1 MAIDTTVKGKDFIRQ
16 SILSDLSEGKNE
28 SRVFT
33 RFPPEPNGYLH
44 IGHAQSICLNYGI
57 ASEFQGRCYLRF
69 DDTNPTKESE
79 NYVDAIKQDV
89 LWLGFNWEKYLTHA
103 SDYFEDFYN
112 CAMQLIED
120 GNAYIDSQTADE
132 IKSSRGTLNAPGAE
146 SPYRNRSVA
155 ENQGLFERM
164 RSGEFEEGEHV
175 LRAKIDMS
183 AANINLRD
191 PVLYRIL
198 HAEHQRTAGQW
209 CIYPLY
215 DFAHTIS
222 DAIEGITHSLCT
234 LEFEDH
240 RPLYEWI
247 LDHLDLPHRPRQIE
261 FSRLNLEHTI
271 TSKRKLSELVEKGLV
286 KGWNDPRMPTISGMR
301 RRGYPAS
308 AIRDF
313 CKRVGVTKKEKSIQ
327 IAQLE
332 NSVRQEL
339 DNNSPR
345 AMAVIKPLK
354 VVIDNYPEDR
364 IESLEANNHP
374 KNKDMGTRTL
384 PFSKEIYIEEN
395 DFMEDPPAKFFRLKP
410 GGEVRLRFGYII
422 KCEEVI
428 KDSNG
433 DILEIHCSYDPDTK
447 SGSGTAKRKV
457 KGTIHWVSAKQCV
470 FATLHLYAT
479 LLSEANPQSIS
490 DISEESLTVVENAA
504 LEESLVHALPGDRF
518 QFERTGY
525 FVVDEN
531 SVQDGQL
538 IFNRT
543 VTLRDT
549 WAKMKNTLVDKKLN

>member
-1 MAIDTTVKGKDFIRQ
+1 MTIDATAKGKDFIRQ
-16 SILSDLSEGKNE
+16 SILSDLSEGRNE

-112 CAMQLIED
+112 CAVQLIED
-120 GNAYIDSQTADE
+120 ENAYIDSQTADE
-132 IKSSRGTLNAPGAE
+132 IKSNRGTLNAPGIE
-146 SPYRNRSVA
+146 SPYRTRSVA
-155 ENQGLFERM
+155 ENLGLFERM
-164 RSGEFEEGEHV
+164 RSGEFENGEHV
-175 LRAKIDMS
+175 LRAKIDMN

-198 HAEHQRTAGQW
+198 HAEHQRTADHW

-247 LDHLDLPHRPRQIE
+247 LDHLNLQYRPRQIE

-271 TSKRKLSELVEKGLV
+271 TSKRKLSEFVEKGLV
-286 KGWNDPRMPTISGMR
+286 EGWNDPRMPTISGMR

-308 AIRDF
+308 AIRVF
-313 CKRVGVTKKEKSIQ
+313 CSRVGVTKKEKSIQ

-332 NSVRQEL
+332 NCVRQEL

-354 VVIDNYPEDR
+354 VVIDNYPEDQ
-364 IESLEANNHP
+364 IESLTASNHP
-374 KNKDMGTRTL
+374 KDQDMGTRTL

-395 DFMEDPPAKFFRLKP
+395 DFMEDPPEKFFRLKP

-428 KDSNG
+428 KDTDGN
-433 DILEIHCSYDPDTK
+433 ILEIHCSYDPDTK
-447 SGSGTAKRKV
+447 SGSGTSTRKV
-457 KGTIHWVSAKQCV
+457 KGTIHWVSAKQCIS
-470 FATLHLYAT
+470 ATLNLYET
-479 LLSEANPQSIS
+479 LSSAAEPKSIA
-490 DISEESLTVVENAA
+490 DINEESLSVVENAA
-504 LEESLVHALPGDRF
+504 LEANLEHASPGDQF

-531 SVQDGQL
+531 SVQDKKL
-538 IFNRT
+538 VFNRI
-543 VTLRDT
+543 VTLRDS
-549 WAKMKNTLVDKKLN
+549 WAKMKQK

>member
-1 MAIDTTVKGKDFIRQ
+1 MTIDSKARGKDFIRQ
-16 SILSDLSEGKNE
+16 NILSDLAESKNE

-57 ASEFQGRCYLRF
+57 ANEFEGRCYLRF

-79 NYVDAIKQDV
+79 DYVDAIKQDV
-89 LWLGFNWEKYLTHA
+89 LWLGFNWEKKLTHA
-103 SDYFEDFYN
+103 SDYFEEFYN
-112 CAMQLIED
+112 CALQLIED
-120 GNAYIDSQTADE
+120 ENAYVDSQTAEE
-132 IKSSRGTLNAPGAE
+132 IKNSRGTLNTSGTE

-155 ENQGLFERM
+155 ENMGLFERM
-164 RSGEFEEGEHV
+164 RNGEFENGEHV
-175 LRAKIDMS
+175 LRAKIDMT

-198 HAEHQRTAGQW
+198 NTKHQKTGSHW

-247 LDHLDLPHRPRQIE
+247 LDHLTLPYRPRQIE

-271 TSKRKLSELVEKGLV
+271 TSKRKLSELVDKGLV
-286 KGWNDPRMPTISGMR
+286 DGWNDPRMPTISGMR

-313 CKRVGVTKKEKSIQ
+313 CSRVGVTKKEKSIQ
-327 IAQLE
+327 IALLE

-339 DNNSPR
+339 DTSSPR

-354 VVIDNYPEDR
+354 VIIDNYPENQ
-364 IESLEANNHP
+364 IESLIAANHP
-374 KNKDMGTRTL
+374 KNQGMGTRTI
-384 PFSKEIYIEEN
+384 PFSKEIYIEES
-395 DFMEDPPAKFFRLKP
+395 DFMENPSAKFFRLKP

-422 KCEEVI
+422 KCEELV

-447 SGSGTAKRKV
+447 SGSGISTRKV
-457 KGTIHWVSAKQCV
+457 KGTIHWVSAQQCIY
-470 FATLHLYAT
+470 ATLHLYET
-479 LLSEANPQSIS
+479 LMSEANPNSIA
-490 DISEESLTVVENAA
+490 DINPESLRVIENAA
-504 LEESLVHALPGDRF
+504 LEESLMHVSPGDRF
-518 QFERTGY
+518 QFERSGY
-525 FVVDEN
+525 FVVDKN
-531 SVQDGQL
+531 SVQTEKL
-538 IFNRT
+538 IFNRI
-543 VTLRDT
+543 VTLRDS
-549 WAKMKNTLVDKKLN
+549 WAKIKNISVSKK

>member
-1 MAIDTTVKGKDFIRQ
+1 MTIDSTAKGKDFIRQ
-16 SILSDLSEGKNE
+16 SILSDLSEGTNE

-69 DDTNPTKESE
+69 DDTNPTKESK
-79 NYVDAIKQDV
+79 NYVDAIKEDV

-112 CAMQLIED
+112 CAVQLIED
-120 GNAYIDSQTADE
+120 ENAYIDSQTADE
-132 IKSSRGTLNAPGAE
+132 IKSSRGTLNAPGME
-146 SPYRNRSVA
+146 SPYRTRSVA
-155 ENQGLFERM
+155 ENLGLFERM
-164 RSGEFEEGEHV
+164 RSGEFENGEHV
-175 LRAKIDMS
+175 LRAKIDMN
-183 AANINLRD
+183 AANINMRD

-198 HAEHQRTAGQW
+198 HAEHQRTADHW

-247 LDHLDLPHRPRQIE
+247 LDHLNLQYRPRQIE

-271 TSKRKLSELVEKGLV
+271 TSKRKLSEFVEKGLV
-286 KGWNDPRMPTISGMR
+286 EGWNDPRMPTISGMR

-308 AIRDF
+308 AIRVF
-313 CKRVGVTKKEKSIQ
+313 CSRVGVTKKEKSIQ

-332 NSVRQEL
+332 NCVRQEL

-354 VVIDNYPEDR
+354 VVIDNYPEDQ
-364 IESLEANNHP
+364 IESLTASNHP
-374 KNKDMGTRTL
+374 KDQDMGTRTL

-395 DFMEDPPAKFFRLKP
+395 DFMEDPPEKFFRLKP

-428 KDSNG
+428 KDTDGN
-433 DILEIHCSYDPDTK
+433 ILEIHCSYDPDTK
-447 SGSGTAKRKV
+447 SGSGTSTRKV
-457 KGTIHWVSAKQCV
+457 KGTIHWVSAKQCIS
-470 FATLHLYAT
+470 ATLNLYEA
-479 LLSEANPQSIS
+479 LSSAAEPKSIA
-490 DISEESLTVVENAA
+490 DINEGSLSVVENAV
-504 LEESLVHALPGDRF
+504 LEINLEHASPGDQF

-531 SVQDGQL
+531 SVQDEKL
-538 IFNRT
+538 VFNRV
-543 VTLRDT
+543 VTLRDS
-549 WAKMKNTLVDKKLN
+549 WAKMKQT

>member
-1 MAIDTTVKGKDFIRQ
+1 MAIDETAKGKDFIRQ

-79 NYVDAIKQDV
+79 NYVDAIKEDV

-112 CAMQLIED
+112 CAVQLIED
-120 GNAYIDSQTADE
+120 ENAFIDSQTADE
-132 IKSSRGTLNAPGAE
+132 IKSNRGTLNAPGKE
-146 SPYRNRSVA
+146 SPYRTRSVA
-155 ENQGLFERM
+155 ENLGLFERM
-164 RSGEFEEGEHV
+164 RSGEFENGEHV

-183 AANINLRD
+183 SANINMRD

-198 HAEHQRTAGQW
+198 HAEHQRTADHW

-247 LDHLDLPHRPRQIE
+247 LDHLNLQCRPRQIE

-271 TSKRKLSELVEKGLV
+271 TSKRKLSEFVEKGLV
-286 KGWNDPRMPTISGMR
+286 EEWNDPRMPTISGMR

-308 AIRDF
+308 AIRVF
-313 CKRVGVTKKEKSIQ
+313 CSRVGVTKKEKSIQ

-332 NSVRQEL
+332 NCVRQEL
-339 DNNSPR
+339 NNNSPR

-354 VVIDNYPEDR
+354 VVIDNYPEDQ
-364 IESLEANNHP
+364 IESLTASNHP
-374 KNKDMGTRTL
+374 KDQDMGTRTL
-384 PFSKEIYIEEN
+384 PFSKEIFIEEN
-395 DFMEDPPAKFFRLKP
+395 DFMEDPPEKFFRLKP

-428 KDSNG
+428 KDTDGN
-433 DILEIHCSYDPDTK
+433 ILEIHCSYDPDTK
-447 SGSGTAKRKV
+447 SGSGTSTRKV
-457 KGTIHWVSAKQCV
+457 KGTIHWVSAKQSIS
-470 FATLHLYAT
+470 ATLNLYET
-479 LLSEANPQSIS
+479 LSSAAEPKSIT
-490 DISEESLTVVENAA
+490 DINEESLSVVENAA
-504 LEESLVHALPGDRF
+504 LEANLEHASPGDQF

-531 SVQDGQL
+531 SVQDKKL
-538 IFNRT
+538 VFNRI
-543 VTLRDT
+543 VTLRDS
-549 WAKMKNTLVDKKLN
+549 WAKMKQK

>member
-1 MAIDTTVKGKDFIRQ
+1 MTIDATAKGKDFIRQ
-16 SILSDLSEGKNE
+16 SILSDLSEGRNE

-112 CAMQLIED
+112 CAVQLIED
-120 GNAYIDSQTADE
+120 ENAYIDSQTADE
-132 IKSSRGTLNAPGAE
+132 IKSNRGTLNAPGME
-146 SPYRNRSVA
+146 SPYRTRSVA
-155 ENQGLFERM
+155 ENLGLFERM
-164 RSGEFEEGEHV
+164 RSGEFENGEHV
-175 LRAKIDMS
+175 LRAKIDMN

-198 HAEHQRTAGQW
+198 HAEHQRTADHW

-247 LDHLDLPHRPRQIE
+247 LDHLNLQYRPRQIE

-271 TSKRKLSELVEKGLV
+271 TSKRKLSEFVEKGLV
-286 KGWNDPRMPTISGMR
+286 EGWNDPRMPTISGMR

-308 AIRDF
+308 AIRVF
-313 CKRVGVTKKEKSIQ
+313 CSRVGVTKKEKSIQ

-332 NSVRQEL
+332 NCVRQEL

-345 AMAVIKPLK
+345 AMAIIKPLK
-354 VVIDNYPEDR
+354 VVIDNYPEDQ
-364 IESLEANNHP
+364 IESLTASNHP
-374 KNKDMGTRTL
+374 KDQDMGTRTL

-395 DFMEDPPAKFFRLKP
+395 DFMEDPPEKFFRLKP

-428 KDSNG
+428 KDTDGN
-433 DILEIHCSYDPDTK
+433 ILEIHCSYDPDTK
-447 SGSGTAKRKV
+447 SGSGTSTRKV
-457 KGTIHWVSAKQCV
+457 KGTIHWVSAKQCIS
-470 FATLHLYAT
+470 ATLNLYET
-479 LLSEANPQSIS
+479 LSSAAEPKSIA
-490 DISEESLTVVENAA
+490 DINEESLSVVENAA
-504 LEESLVHALPGDRF
+504 LEANLEHASPGDQF

-531 SVQDGQL
+531 SVQDKKL
-538 IFNRT
+538 VFNRI
-543 VTLRDT
+543 VTLRDS
-549 WAKMKNTLVDKKLN
+549 WAKMKQK

>member
-1 MAIDTTVKGKDFIRQ
+1 MTIDATAKGKDFIRQ
-16 SILSDLSEGKNE
+16 SILSDLSEGRNE

-79 NYVDAIKQDV
+79 NYVDAIKKDV

-103 SDYFEDFYN
+103 SDYFENIYN
-112 CAMQLIED
+112 CAVQLIED
-120 GNAYIDSQTADE
+120 ENAYIDSQTADE
-132 IKSSRGTLNAPGAE
+132 IKSSRGTLNAPGIE
-146 SPYRNRSVA
+146 SPYRTRSVA
-155 ENQGLFERM
+155 ENLGLFERM
-164 RSGEFEEGEHV
+164 RSGEFENGEHV
-175 LRAKIDMS
+175 LRAKIDMN
-183 AANINLRD
+183 AANINMRD

-198 HAEHQRTAGQW
+198 HAEHQRTADHW

-247 LDHLDLPHRPRQIE
+247 LDHLNLQHRPRQIE

-271 TSKRKLSELVEKGLV
+271 TSKRKLSEFVEKGLV
-286 KGWNDPRMPTISGMR
+286 EGWNDPRMPTISGMR

-308 AIRDF
+308 AIRVF
-313 CKRVGVTKKEKSIQ
+313 CSRVGVTKKEKSIQ

-332 NSVRQEL
+332 HCVRQEL

-354 VVIDNYPEDR
+354 VVIDNYPEDQ
-364 IESLEANNHP
+364 IESLTASNHP
-374 KNKDMGTRTL
+374 KDQDMGTRTL
-384 PFSKEIYIEEN
+384 PFSKEIFIEEN
-395 DFMEDPPAKFFRLKP
+395 DFMEDPPEKFFRLKP

-428 KDSNG
+428 KDTDGN
-433 DILEIHCSYDPDTK
+433 ILEIHCSYDPDTK
-447 SGSGTAKRKV
+447 SGSGTSTRKV
-457 KGTIHWVSAKQCV
+457 KGTIHWVSAKQCIS
-470 FATLHLYAT
+470 ATLNLYET
-479 LLSEANPQSIS
+479 LSSAAEPKSIA
-490 DISEESLTVVENAA
+490 DINEESLSVVENAA
-504 LEESLVHALPGDRF
+504 LEANLEHASPGDQF

-531 SVQDGQL
+531 SVQDEKL
-538 IFNRT
+538 VFNRV
-543 VTLRDT
+543 VTLRDS
-549 WAKMKNTLVDKKLN
+549 WAKMKQT

>member
-1 MAIDTTVKGKDFIRQ
+1 MTIDATAKGKDFIRQ
-16 SILSDLSEGKNE
+16 SILSDLAEGKNE

-79 NYVDAIKQDV
+79 NYVDAIKKDV

-112 CAMQLIED
+112 CAVQLIED
-120 GNAYIDSQTADE
+120 ENAYIDSQTADE
-132 IKSSRGTLNAPGAE
+132 IKSSRGTLNAPGIE
-146 SPYRNRSVA
+146 SPYRTRSVA
-155 ENQGLFERM
+155 ENLGLFERM
-164 RSGEFEEGEHV
+164 RSGEFENGEHV
-175 LRAKIDMS
+175 LRAKIDMN
-183 AANINLRD
+183 AANINMRD

-198 HAEHQRTAGQW
+198 HAEHQRTADHW

-247 LDHLDLPHRPRQIE
+247 LDHLNLQYRPRQIE

-271 TSKRKLSELVEKGLV
+271 TSKRKLSEFVEKGLV
-286 KGWNDPRMPTISGMR
+286 EGWNDPRMPTISGMR

-308 AIRDF
+308 AIRVF
-313 CKRVGVTKKEKSIQ
+313 CSRVGVTKKEKSIQ

-332 NSVRQEL
+332 NCVRQEL

-354 VVIDNYPEDR
+354 VVIDNYPEDQ
-364 IESLEANNHP
+364 IESLTASNHP
-374 KNKDMGTRTL
+374 KDQDMGTRTL

-395 DFMEDPPAKFFRLKP
+395 DFMEDPPEKFFRLKP

-428 KDSNG
+428 KDTDGN
-433 DILEIHCSYDPDTK
+433 ILEIHCSYDPDTK
-447 SGSGTAKRKV
+447 SGSGTSTRKV
-457 KGTIHWVSAKQCV
+457 KGTIHWVSAKQCIS
-470 FATLHLYAT
+470 ATLNLYDC
-479 LLSEANPQSIS
+479 LLYTSPS
-490 DISEESLTVVENAA
+490 
-504 LEESLVHALPGDRF
+504 P
-518 QFERTGY
+518 
-525 FVVDEN
+525 
-531 SVQDGQL
+531 
-538 IFNRT
+538 
-543 VTLRDT
+543 RD
-549 WAKMKNTLVDKKLN
+549 

>member
-1 MAIDTTVKGKDFIRQ
+1 MTIDATAKGKDFIRQ
-16 SILSDLSEGKNE
+16 SILSDLAEGKNE

-79 NYVDAIKQDV
+79 NYVDAIKKDV

-112 CAMQLIED
+112 YAVQLIED
-120 GNAYIDSQTADE
+120 ENAYIDSQTADE
-132 IKSSRGTLNAPGAE
+132 IKNSRGTLNAPGIE
-146 SPYRNRSVA
+146 SPYRTRSVA
-155 ENQGLFERM
+155 ENLGLFERM
-164 RSGEFEEGEHV
+164 RSGEFENGEHV
-175 LRAKIDMS
+175 LRAKIDMN
-183 AANINLRD
+183 AANINMRD

-198 HAEHQRTAGQW
+198 HAEHQRTGDHW

-215 DFAHTIS
+215 DFAHTSS

-247 LDHLDLPHRPRQIE
+247 LDHLNLQYRPRQIE

-271 TSKRKLSELVEKGLV
+271 TSKRKLSEFVEKGLV
-286 KGWNDPRMPTISGMR
+286 EGWNDPRMPTISGMR

-308 AIRDF
+308 AIRVF
-313 CKRVGVTKKEKSIQ
+313 CSRVGVTKKEKSIQ

-332 NSVRQEL
+332 NCVRQEL

-354 VVIDNYPEDR
+354 VVIENYPEDQ
-364 IESLEANNHP
+364 IESLTASNHP
-374 KNKDMGTRTL
+374 KDQDMGTRTL

-395 DFMEDPPAKFFRLKP
+395 DFMEDPPEKFFRLKP

-428 KDSNG
+428 KDTDGN
-433 DILEIHCSYDPDTK
+433 ILEIHCSYDPDTK
-447 SGSGTAKRKV
+447 SGSGTSKRKV
-457 KGTIHWVSAKQCV
+457 KGTIHWVSAKQ
-470 FATLHLYAT
+470 FISATLNLYET
-479 LLSEANPQSIS
+479 LSSAAEPKSIA
-490 DISEESLTVVENAA
+490 DINEESLSVVENAA
-504 LEESLVHALPGDRF
+504 LEANLEHASPGDQF

-531 SVQDGQL
+531 SVQDEKL
-538 IFNRT
+538 VFNRV
-543 VTLRDT
+543 VTLRDS
-549 WAKMKNTLVDKKLN
+549 WAKMKQT

>member
-1 MAIDTTVKGKDFIRQ
+1 MTIDSKARGKDFIRQ
-16 SILSDLSEGKNE
+16 NILSDLAESKNE

-57 ASEFQGRCYLRF
+57 ANEFEGRCYLRF

-79 NYVDAIKQDV
+79 NYVEAIKQDI
-89 LWLGFNWEKYLTHA
+89 LWLGFNWEKNLTHA

-112 CAMQLIED
+112 CALQLIED
-120 GNAYIDSQTADE
+120 ENAYIDSQTAEE
-132 IKSSRGTLNAPGAE
+132 IKNSRGTLNTSGTE

-155 ENQGLFERM
+155 ENLGLFERM
-164 RSGEFEEGEHV
+164 RNGEFENGEHV

-198 HAEHQRTAGQW
+198 NTEHQNTGSHW

-247 LDHLDLPHRPRQIE
+247 LDHLTLPYRPRQIE

-271 TSKRKLSELVEKGLV
+271 TSKRKLSELVDKGLV
-286 KGWNDPRMPTISGMR
+286 EGWNDPRMPTISGMR

-313 CKRVGVTKKEKSIQ
+313 CSRVGVTKKEKSIQ
-327 IAQLE
+327 IALLE
-332 NSVRQEL
+332 NSVRHEL
-339 DNNSPR
+339 DTSSPR

-354 VVIDNYPEDR
+354 VIIDNYPEDQ
-364 IESLEANNHP
+364 IESLVAANHP
-374 KNKDMGTRTL
+374 KNQGMGTRAI
-384 PFSKEIYIEEN
+384 PFSKEIYIEET
-395 DFMEDPPAKFFRLKP
+395 DFMENPSAKFFRLKP

-433 DILEIHCSYDPDTK
+433 DILKIHCSYDPDTK
-447 SGSGTAKRKV
+447 SGSGISTRKV
-457 KGTIHWVSAKQCV
+457 KGTIHWVSAQQCI
-470 FATLHLYAT
+470 YAT
-479 LLSEANPQSIS
+479 LRLYETLMSEANPNSID
-490 DISEESLTVVENAA
+490 DINAESLTVIENAA
-504 LEESLVHALPGDRF
+504 LEESLMNVSPGDRF
-518 QFERTGY
+518 QFERSGY
-525 FVVDEN
+525 FVVDKN
-531 SVQDGQL
+531 SVQTEKL
-538 IFNRT
+538 IFNRI
-543 VTLRDT
+543 VTLRDS
-549 WAKMKNTLVDKKLN
+549 WAKIKNVSVSKK

>member
-1 MAIDTTVKGKDFIRQ
+1 MTIDATAKGKDFIRQ
-16 SILSDLSEGKNE
+16 SILSDLSEGRNE

-112 CAMQLIED
+112 CAVQLIED
-120 GNAYIDSQTADE
+120 ENAYIDSQTADE
-132 IKSSRGTLNAPGAE
+132 IKSNRGTLNAPGME
-146 SPYRNRSVA
+146 SPYRTRSVA
-155 ENQGLFERM
+155 ENLGLFERM
-164 RSGEFEEGEHV
+164 RSGEFENGEHV
-175 LRAKIDMS
+175 LRAKIDMN

-198 HAEHQRTAGQW
+198 HAEHQRTADHW

-247 LDHLDLPHRPRQIE
+247 LDHLNLQYRPRQIE

-271 TSKRKLSELVEKGLV
+271 TSKRKLSEFVEKGLV
-286 KGWNDPRMPTISGMR
+286 EGWNDPRMPTISGMR

-308 AIRDF
+308 AIRVF
-313 CKRVGVTKKEKSIQ
+313 CSRVGVTKKEKSIQ

-332 NSVRQEL
+332 NCVRQEL

-354 VVIDNYPEDR
+354 VVIDNYPEDQ
-364 IESLEANNHP
+364 IESLTASNHP
-374 KNKDMGTRTL
+374 KDQDMGTRTL

-395 DFMEDPPAKFFRLKP
+395 DFMEDPPEKFFRLKP

-428 KDSNG
+428 KDTDGN
-433 DILEIHCSYDPDTK
+433 ILEIHCSYDPDTK
-447 SGSGTAKRKV
+447 SGSGTSTRKV
-457 KGTIHWVSAKQCV
+457 KGTIHWVSAKQCIS
-470 FATLHLYAT
+470 ATLNLYET
-479 LLSEANPQSIS
+479 LSSAAEPKSIA
-490 DISEESLTVVENAA
+490 DINEESLSVVENAA
-504 LEESLVHALPGDRF
+504 LEANLEHASPGDQF

-531 SVQDGQL
+531 SVQDKKL
-538 IFNRT
+538 VFNRI
-543 VTLRDT
+543 VTLRDS
-549 WAKMKNTLVDKKLN
+549 WAKMKQK

>member
-1 MAIDTTVKGKDFIRQ
+1 MAIDSKARGKDFIRQ
-16 SILSDLSEGKNE
+16 NILSDLAKSKNE

-57 ASEFQGRCYLRF
+57 ANEFEGRCYLRF

-79 NYVDAIKQDV
+79 NYVDAIKQDI
-89 LWLGFNWEKYLTHA
+89 LWLGFNWEKNLTHA

-112 CAMQLIED
+112 CALQLIED
-120 GNAYIDSQTADE
+120 ENAYIDSQTAEE
-132 IKSSRGTLNAPGAE
+132 IKNSRGTLNTSGTE

-155 ENQGLFERM
+155 ENLGLFERM
-164 RSGEFEEGEHV
+164 RNGEFENGEHV

-198 HAEHQRTAGQW
+198 NIEHQNTGSHW

-247 LDHLDLPHRPRQIE
+247 LDHLTLPYRPRQIE

-271 TSKRKLSELVEKGLV
+271 TSKRKLSELVDKGLV
-286 KGWNDPRMPTISGMR
+286 EGWNDPRMPTISGMR

-313 CKRVGVTKKEKSIQ
+313 CSRVGVTKKEKSIQ
-327 IAQLE
+327 IALLE

-339 DNNSPR
+339 DTSSPR

-354 VVIDNYPEDR
+354 VIIDNYPEDQ
-364 IESLEANNHP
+364 IETLVAANHP
-374 KNKDMGTRTL
+374 KNQGMGTRRI
-384 PFSKEIYIEEN
+384 PFSKEIYIEET
-395 DFMEDPPAKFFRLKP
+395 DFMENPSAKFFRLKP

-422 KCEEVI
+422 KCEEVV

-433 DILEIHCSYDPDTK
+433 DILKIHCSYDPDTK
-447 SGSGTAKRKV
+447 SGSGISTRKV
-457 KGTIHWVSAKQCV
+457 KGTIHWVSAQQCIY
-470 FATLHLYAT
+470 ATLHLYET
-479 LLSEANPQSIS
+479 LMSEANPNSIA
-490 DISEESLTVVENAA
+490 DINAESLTVIENAA
-504 LEESLVHALPGDRF
+504 LEESLMHVSPGDRF
-518 QFERTGY
+518 QFERSGY
-525 FVVDEN
+525 FVVDKN
-531 SVQDGQL
+531 SVQTEKL
-538 IFNRT
+538 IFNRI
-543 VTLRDT
+543 VTLRDS
-549 WAKMKNTLVDKKLN
+549 WAKIKNVSVSKK

>member
-1 MAIDTTVKGKDFIRQ
+1 MTIDATAKGKDFIRQ
-16 SILSDLSEGKNE
+16 SILSDLSEGRNE

-112 CAMQLIED
+112 CAVQLIED
-120 GNAYIDSQTADE
+120 ENAYIDSQTADE
-132 IKSSRGTLNAPGAE
+132 IKSNRGTLNAPGME
-146 SPYRNRSVA
+146 SPYRTRSVA
-155 ENQGLFERM
+155 ENLGLFERM
-164 RSGEFEEGEHV
+164 RSGEFENGEHV
-175 LRAKIDMS
+175 LRAKIDMN
-183 AANINLRD
+183 AANINMRD

-198 HAEHQRTAGQW
+198 HAEHQRTADHW

-247 LDHLDLPHRPRQIE
+247 LDHLNLQYRPRQIE

-271 TSKRKLSELVEKGLV
+271 TSKRKLSEFVEKGLV
-286 KGWNDPRMPTISGMR
+286 EGWNDPRMPTISGMR

-308 AIRDF
+308 AIRVF
-313 CKRVGVTKKEKSIQ
+313 CSRVGVTKKEKSIQ

-332 NSVRQEL
+332 NCVRQEL

-354 VVIDNYPEDR
+354 VVIDNYPEDQ
-364 IESLEANNHP
+364 IESLTASNHP
-374 KNKDMGTRTL
+374 KDQDMGTRTL

-395 DFMEDPPAKFFRLKP
+395 DFMEDPPEKFFRLKP

-428 KDSNG
+428 KDTDGN
-433 DILEIHCSYDPDTK
+433 ILEIHCSYDPDTK
-447 SGSGTAKRKV
+447 SGSGTSTRKV
-457 KGTIHWVSAKQCV
+457 KGTIHWVSAKQCIS
-470 FATLHLYAT
+470 ATLNLYET
-479 LLSEANPQSIS
+479 LSSAAEPKSIA
-490 DISEESLTVVENAA
+490 DINEESLSVVENAA
-504 LEESLVHALPGDRF
+504 LEANLEHASPGDQF

-531 SVQDGQL
+531 SVQDKKL
-538 IFNRT
+538 VFNRI
-543 VTLRDT
+543 VTLRDS
-549 WAKMKNTLVDKKLN
+549 WAKMKQK

>member
-1 MAIDTTVKGKDFIRQ
+1 MAIDSKARGKDFIRQ
-16 SILSDLSEGKNE
+16 NILSDLAKSKNE

-57 ASEFQGRCYLRF
+57 ANEFEGRCYLRF

-79 NYVDAIKQDV
+79 NYVDAIKQDI
-89 LWLGFNWEKYLTHA
+89 LWLGFNWEKNLTHA

-112 CAMQLIED
+112 CALQLIED
-120 GNAYIDSQTADE
+120 ENAYIDSQTAEE
-132 IKSSRGTLNAPGAE
+132 IKNSRGTLNTSGTE

-155 ENQGLFERM
+155 ENLGLFERM
-164 RSGEFEEGEHV
+164 RNGEFENGEHV

-198 HAEHQRTAGQW
+198 NIEHQNTGSHW

-240 RPLYEWI
+240 RPLYDWI
-247 LDHLDLPHRPRQIE
+247 LDHLTLPYRPRQIE

-271 TSKRKLSELVEKGLV
+271 TSKRKLSELVDKGLV
-286 KGWNDPRMPTISGMR
+286 EGWNDPRMPTISGMR

-313 CKRVGVTKKEKSIQ
+313 CSRVGVTKKEKSIQ
-327 IAQLE
+327 IALLE

-339 DNNSPR
+339 DTSSPR

-354 VVIDNYPEDR
+354 VIIDNYPEDQ
-364 IESLEANNHP
+364 IETLVAANHP
-374 KNKDMGTRTL
+374 KNQGMGTRRI
-384 PFSKEIYIEEN
+384 PFSKEIYIEET
-395 DFMEDPPAKFFRLKP
+395 DFMENPSAKFFRLKP

-422 KCEEVI
+422 KCEEVV

-433 DILEIHCSYDPDTK
+433 DILKIHCSYDPDTK
-447 SGSGTAKRKV
+447 SGSGISTRKV
-457 KGTIHWVSAKQCV
+457 KGTIHWVSAQQCIY
-470 FATLHLYAT
+470 ATLHLYET
-479 LLSEANPQSIS
+479 LMSEANPNSIA
-490 DISEESLTVVENAA
+490 DINAESLTVIENAA
-504 LEESLVHALPGDRF
+504 LEESLMHVSPGDRF
-518 QFERTGY
+518 QFERSGY
-525 FVVDEN
+525 FVVDKN
-531 SVQDGQL
+531 SVQTEKL
-538 IFNRT
+538 IFNRI
-543 VTLRDT
+543 VTLRDS
-549 WAKMKNTLVDKKLN
+549 WAKIKNVSVSKK

>member
-1 MAIDTTVKGKDFIRQ
+1 MTTDSTTKGKDFIRQ
-16 SILSDLSEGKNE
+16 NILSDLAEGKNE

-57 ASEFQGRCYLRF
+57 ASEFKGRCYLRF
-69 DDTNPTKESE
+69 DDTNPTKESK

-89 LWLGFNWEKYLTHA
+89 HWLGFDWEKYLTHA

-120 GNAYIDSQTADE
+120 ENAYIDSQTANE
-132 IKSSRGTLNAPGAE
+132 IKSSRGTLSTPGKE
-146 SPYRNRSVA
+146 SPYRTRSVA
-155 ENQGLFERM
+155 ENLGLFERM
-164 RSGEFEEGEHV
+164 RSGEFENGEHV
-175 LRAKIDMS
+175 LRAKIDMN
-183 AANINLRD
+183 AANINMRD
-191 PVLYRIL
+191 PILYRII
-198 HAEHQRTAGQW
+198 HAKHQRTADRW

-247 LDHLDLPHRPRQIE
+247 LDRLNLKYRPRQIE

-271 TSKRKLSELVEKGLV
+271 TSKRKLSEFVEKGLV
-286 KGWNDPRMPTISGMR
+286 EGWNDPRMPTISGMR

-308 AIRDF
+308 AIRVF
-313 CKRVGVTKKEKSIQ
+313 CSRVGVTKKEKSIQ

-332 NSVRQEL
+332 NCVRQEL

-354 VVIDNYPEDR
+354 VIIDNYPEDQ
-364 IESLEANNHP
+364 IESLTANNHP
-374 KNKDMGTRTL
+374 KDQDMGIRTL

-395 DFMEDPPAKFFRLKP
+395 DFMEDPPEKFFRLKL

-422 KCEEVI
+422 KCEEVV
-428 KDSNG
+428 KDTDGN
-433 DILEIHCSYDPDTK
+433 ILEIHCSYDPDTR
-447 SGSGTAKRKV
+447 SGSGTSKRKV
-457 KGTIHWVSAKQCV
+457 KGTIHWVSAKQNTS
-470 FATLHLYAT
+470 ATLRLYET
-479 LLSEANPQSIS
+479 LSSVAEPKSIA
-490 DISEESLTVVENAA
+490 DINEESVTVVENAV
-504 LEESLVHALPGDRF
+504 LEESLVDASPGDQF

-531 SVQDGQL
+531 SVHSEKL
-538 IFNRT
+538 IFNRI
-543 VTLRDT
+543 VTLRDS
-549 WAKMKNTLVDKKLN
+549 WAKMKQT

>member
-1 MAIDTTVKGKDFIRQ
+1 MTIDAAAKGKDFIRQ
-16 SILSDLSEGKNE
+16 SILLDLSEGKNE

-57 ASEFQGRCYLRF
+57 ANEFQGRCYLRF

-79 NYVDAIKQDV
+79 SYVDAIKQDV
-89 LWLGFNWEKYLTHA
+89 LWLGFDWEKNLTHA

-112 CAMQLIED
+112 CAVQLIED
-120 GNAYIDSQTADE
+120 ENAYIDSQTADE
-132 IKSSRGTLNAPGAE
+132 IKSSRGTLNAPGMA

-155 ENQGLFERM
+155 ENLGLFERM
-164 RSGEFEEGEHV
+164 RSGEFENGEHV

-183 AANINLRD
+183 AANINMRD

-198 HAEHQRTAGQW
+198 HTEHQRTADHW

-247 LDHLDLPHRPRQIE
+247 LDHLYLPYRPRQIE

-271 TSKRKLSELVEKGLV
+271 TSKRKLSELVEKDLV
-286 KGWNDPRMPTISGMR
+286 AGWNDPRMPTISGMR

-313 CKRVGVTKKEKSIQ
+313 CSRVGVTKKEKSIQ

-354 VVIDNYPEDR
+354 VIIDNYPEDQ
-364 IESLEANNHP
+364 IESLTANNHP
-374 KNKDMGTRTL
+374 KNQDMGTRTL

-422 KCEEVI
+422 KCEEVV

-433 DILEIHCSYDPDTK
+433 NILEIHCSYDPDTK
-447 SGSGTAKRKV
+447 SGSGTVKRKI
-457 KGTIHWVSAKQCV
+457 KGTIHWVSARKCI
-470 FATLHLYAT
+470 FATLHLYET
-479 LLSEANPQSIS
+479 LLSAAEPNSIS
-490 DISEESLTVVENAA
+490 DINKESLTVVKNAA
-504 LEESLVHALPGDRF
+504 LEANLVHASPGNQF

-531 SVQDGQL
+531 SVKDEKL
-538 IFNRT
+538 IFNRI
-543 VTLRDT
+543 VTLRDS
-549 WAKMKNTLVDKKLN
+549 WAKIKRT

>member
-1 MAIDTTVKGKDFIRQ
+1 MTTDATAKGKDFIRQ

-57 ASEFQGRCYLRF
+57 ASEFKGRCYLRF

-103 SDYFEDFYN
+103 SDYFEDLYN
-112 CAMQLIED
+112 CAVQLIEEE
-120 GNAYIDSQTADE
+120 NAFIDSQTADE
-132 IKSSRGTLNAPGAE
+132 IKSSRGTLNAPGME

-155 ENQGLFERM
+155 ENLGLFERM
-164 RSGEFEEGEHV
+164 RSGEFENGEHV

-183 AANINLRD
+183 AANINMRD

-198 HAEHQRTAGQW
+198 HTEHQRTADNW

-215 DFAHTIS
+215 DFAHTVS

-247 LDHLDLPHRPRQIE
+247 LDHLNLRYRPRQIE

-286 KGWNDPRMPTISGMR
+286 EGWNDPRMPTISGMR

-313 CKRVGVTKKEKSIQ
+313 CSRVGVTKKEKSIQ

-354 VVIDNYPEDR
+354 VVIDNYPEDQ
-364 IESLEANNHP
+364 IESLTANNHP
-374 KNKDMGTRTL
+374 KDQDMGTRTL

-395 DFMEDPPAKFFRLKP
+395 DFMEDPPEKFFRLKP

-428 KDSNG
+428 KDTDGN
-433 DILEIHCSYDPDTK
+433 ILEIHCSYDPDTK
-447 SGSGTAKRKV
+447 SGSGTSTRKV
-457 KGTIHWVSAKQCV
+457 KGTIHWVSAKQCIS
-470 FATLHLYAT
+470 ATLNLYET
-479 LLSEANPQSIS
+479 LSSAAEPKSIA
-490 DISEESLTVVENAA
+490 DINEESLSVVENAA
-504 LEESLVHALPGDRF
+504 LEANLEHASPGDQF

-531 SVQDGQL
+531 SVQDKKL
-538 IFNRT
+538 VFNRI
-543 VTLRDT
+543 VTLRDS
-549 WAKMKNTLVDKKLN
+549 WAKMKQK

>member
-1 MAIDTTVKGKDFIRQ
+1 MTIDATAKGKDFIRQ
-16 SILSDLSEGKNE
+16 SILSDLSEGRNE

-112 CAMQLIED
+112 CAVQLIED
-120 GNAYIDSQTADE
+120 ENAYIDSQTADE
-132 IKSSRGTLNAPGAE
+132 IKSNRGTLNAPGME
-146 SPYRNRSVA
+146 SPYRTRSVA
-155 ENQGLFERM
+155 ENLGLFERM
-164 RSGEFEEGEHV
+164 RSGEFENGEHV
-175 LRAKIDMS
+175 LRAKIDMN

-198 HAEHQRTAGQW
+198 HAEHQRTADHW

-247 LDHLDLPHRPRQIE
+247 LDHLNLQYRPRQIE

-271 TSKRKLSELVEKGLV
+271 TSKRKLSEFVEKGLV
-286 KGWNDPRMPTISGMR
+286 EGWNDPRMPTISGMR

-308 AIRDF
+308 AIRVF
-313 CKRVGVTKKEKSIQ
+313 CSRVGVTKKEKSIQ

-332 NSVRQEL
+332 NCVRQEL

-354 VVIDNYPEDR
+354 VVIDNYPEDQ
-364 IESLEANNHP
+364 IESLTASNHP
-374 KNKDMGTRTL
+374 KDQDMGTRTL

-395 DFMEDPPAKFFRLKP
+395 DFVEDPPEKFFRLKP

-428 KDSNG
+428 KDTDGN
-433 DILEIHCSYDPDTK
+433 ILEIHCSYDPDTK
-447 SGSGTAKRKV
+447 SGSGTSTRKV
-457 KGTIHWVSAKQCV
+457 KGTIHWVSAKQCIS
-470 FATLHLYAT
+470 ATLNLYET
-479 LLSEANPQSIS
+479 LSSAAEPKSIA
-490 DISEESLTVVENAA
+490 DINEESLSVVENAA
-504 LEESLVHALPGDRF
+504 LEANLEHASPGDQF

-531 SVQDGQL
+531 SVQDKKL
-538 IFNRT
+538 VFNRI
-543 VTLRDT
+543 VTLRDS
-549 WAKMKNTLVDKKLN
+549 WAKMRQK

>member
-1 MAIDTTVKGKDFIRQ
+1 MTIDATAKGKDFIRQ

-79 NYVDAIKQDV
+79 DYVDAIKQDV
-89 LWLGFNWEKYLTHA
+89 LWLGFNWQEHLTHA
-103 SDYFEDFYN
+103 SDYFEDFYT

-164 RSGEFEEGEHV
+164 RSGEFEEGENV

-215 DFAHTIS
+215 DFAHTVS

-247 LDHLDLPHRPRQIE
+247 LDHLTLPHRPRQIE

-286 KGWNDPRMPTISGMR
+286 EGWNDPRMPTISGMR

-332 NSVRQEL
+332 NSVRREL

-345 AMAVIKPLK
+345 AMAVVKPLK
-354 VVIDNYPEDR
+354 VVIDNYPEDQ
-364 IESLEANNHP
+364 IESLAANNHP
-374 KNKDMGTRTL
+374 KNRDMGTRTL

-428 KDSNG
+428 KDNNG

-447 SGSGTAKRKV
+447 SGSGTSKRKV

-470 FATLHLYAT
+470 SATLHLYST
-479 LLSEANPQSIS
+479 LLSAANPKSIS
-490 DISEESLTVVENAA
+490 DLNEESLTVVKNAA
-504 LEESLVHALPGDRF
+504 LEESLAHASPGDRF

-531 SVQDGQL
+531 SLQGEEL
-538 IFNRT
+538 IFNRI
-543 VTLRDT
+543 VTLRDS
-549 WAKMKNTLVDKKLN
+549 WAKMQQT

>member
-1 MAIDTTVKGKDFIRQ
+1 MAIDETAKGKDFIRQ

-79 NYVDAIKQDV
+79 NYVDAIKEDV

-112 CAMQLIED
+112 CAVQLIED
-120 GNAYIDSQTADE
+120 ENAFIDSQTADE
-132 IKSSRGTLNAPGAE
+132 IKSNRGTLNAPGKE
-146 SPYRNRSVA
+146 SPYRTRSVA
-155 ENQGLFERM
+155 ENLGLFERM
-164 RSGEFEEGEHV
+164 RSGEFENGEHV

-183 AANINLRD
+183 SANINMRD

-198 HAEHQRTAGQW
+198 HAEHQRTADHW

-247 LDHLDLPHRPRQIE
+247 LDHLNLQCRPRQIE

-271 TSKRKLSELVEKGLV
+271 TSKRKLSEFVEKGLV
-286 KGWNDPRMPTISGMR
+286 EEWNDPRMPTISGMR

-308 AIRDF
+308 AIRVF
-313 CKRVGVTKKEKSIQ
+313 CSRVGVTKKEKSIQ

-332 NSVRQEL
+332 NCVRQEL
-339 DNNSPR
+339 NNNSPR

-354 VVIDNYPEDR
+354 VVIDNYPEDQ
-364 IESLEANNHP
+364 IESLTASNHP
-374 KNKDMGTRTL
+374 KDQDMGTRTL

-395 DFMEDPPAKFFRLKP
+395 DFMEDPPEKFFRLKP

-428 KDSNG
+428 KDTDGN
-433 DILEIHCSYDPDTK
+433 ILEIHCSYDPDTK
-447 SGSGTAKRKV
+447 SGSGTSTRKV
-457 KGTIHWVSAKQCV
+457 KGTIHWVSAKQSIS
-470 FATLHLYAT
+470 ATLNLYET
-479 LLSEANPQSIS
+479 LSSAAEPKSIT
-490 DISEESLTVVENAA
+490 DINEESLSVVENAA
-504 LEESLVHALPGDRF
+504 LEANLEHASPGDQF

-531 SVQDGQL
+531 SVQDKKL
-538 IFNRT
+538 VFNRI
-543 VTLRDT
+543 VTLRDS
-549 WAKMKNTLVDKKLN
+549 WAKMKQK

>member
-1 MAIDTTVKGKDFIRQ
+1 MTIDATAKGKDFIRQ
-16 SILSDLSEGKNE
+16 SILSDLSEGRNE

-79 NYVDAIKQDV
+79 SYVDAIKQDV

-112 CAMQLIED
+112 CAVQLIED
-120 GNAYIDSQTADE
+120 ENAYIDSQTADE
-132 IKSSRGTLNAPGAE
+132 IKSSRGTLNAPGIE
-146 SPYRNRSVA
+146 SPYRTRSVA
-155 ENQGLFERM
+155 ENLGLFERM
-164 RSGEFEEGEHV
+164 RSGEFENGEHV
-175 LRAKIDMS
+175 LRAKIDMN
-183 AANINLRD
+183 AANINMRD

-198 HAEHQRTAGQW
+198 HAEHQRTADDW

-247 LDHLDLPHRPRQIE
+247 LDHLNLQYRPRQIE

-271 TSKRKLSELVEKGLV
+271 TSKRKLSEFAEKGLV
-286 KGWNDPRMPTISGMR
+286 EGWNDPRMPTISGMR

-308 AIRDF
+308 AIRVF
-313 CKRVGVTKKEKSIQ
+313 CSRVGVTKKEKSIQ

-332 NSVRQEL
+332 NCVRQEL

-354 VVIDNYPEDR
+354 VVIDNYPEDQ
-364 IESLEANNHP
+364 IESLTASNHP
-374 KNKDMGTRTL
+374 KDQDMGTRTL

-395 DFMEDPPAKFFRLKP
+395 DFMENPPEKFFRLKP
-410 GGEVRLRFGYII
+410 GGEVRLRFGYIL
-422 KCEEVI
+422 
-428 KDSNG
+428 S
-433 DILEIHCSYDPDTK
+433 LIH
-447 SGSGTAKRKV
+447 
-457 KGTIHWVSAKQCV
+457 I
-470 FATLHLYAT
+470 
-479 LLSEANPQSIS
+479 
-490 DISEESLTVVENAA
+490 
-504 LEESLVHALPGDRF
+504 
-518 QFERTGY
+518 
-525 FVVDEN
+525 
-531 SVQDGQL
+531 
-538 IFNRT
+538 
-543 VTLRDT
+543 
-549 WAKMKNTLVDKKLN
+549 

>member
-1 MAIDTTVKGKDFIRQ
+1 MTIDSKARGKDFIRQ
-16 SILSDLSEGKNE
+16 NILSDLAESKNE

-57 ASEFQGRCYLRF
+57 ANEFEGRCYLRF

-79 NYVDAIKQDV
+79 NYVEAIKQDI
-89 LWLGFNWEKYLTHA
+89 LWLGFNWEKNLTHA

-112 CAMQLIED
+112 CALQLIED
-120 GNAYIDSQTADE
+120 ENAYIDSQTAEE
-132 IKSSRGTLNAPGAE
+132 IKNSRGTLNTSGTE

-155 ENQGLFERM
+155 ENLGLFERM
-164 RSGEFEEGEHV
+164 RNGEFENGEHV

-198 HAEHQRTAGQW
+198 NTEHQNTGSHW

-247 LDHLDLPHRPRQIE
+247 LDHLTLPYRPRQIE

-271 TSKRKLSELVEKGLV
+271 TSKRKLSELVDKGLV
-286 KGWNDPRMPTISGMR
+286 DGWNDPRMPTISGMR

-313 CKRVGVTKKEKSIQ
+313 CSRVGVTKKEKSIQ
-327 IAQLE
+327 IALLE
-332 NSVRQEL
+332 NSVRHEL
-339 DNNSPR
+339 DTSSPR

-354 VVIDNYPEDR
+354 VIIDNYPEDQ
-364 IESLEANNHP
+364 IESLVAANHP
-374 KNKDMGTRTL
+374 KNQGMGTRAI
-384 PFSKEIYIEEN
+384 PFSKEIYIEET
-395 DFMEDPPAKFFRLKP
+395 DFMENPSAKFFRLKP

-433 DILEIHCSYDPDTK
+433 DILKIHCSYDPDTK
-447 SGSGTAKRKV
+447 SGSGISTRKV
-457 KGTIHWVSAKQCV
+457 KGTIHWVSAQQCI
-470 FATLHLYAT
+470 YAT
-479 LLSEANPQSIS
+479 LRLYETLMSEASPNSID
-490 DISEESLTVVENAA
+490 DINAESLTVIENAA
-504 LEESLVHALPGDRF
+504 LEESLMNVSPGDRF
-518 QFERTGY
+518 QFERSGY
-525 FVVDEN
+525 FVVDKN
-531 SVQDGQL
+531 SVQTEKL
-538 IFNRT
+538 IFNRI
-543 VTLRDT
+543 VTLRDS
-549 WAKMKNTLVDKKLN
+549 WAKIKNVSVSKK

>member
-1 MAIDTTVKGKDFIRQ
+1 MAIDSKARGKDFIRQ
-16 SILSDLSEGKNE
+16 NILSDLAKSKNE

-57 ASEFQGRCYLRF
+57 ANEFEGRCYLRF

-79 NYVDAIKQDV
+79 NYVDAIKQDI
-89 LWLGFNWEKYLTHA
+89 LWLGFNWEKNLTHA

-112 CAMQLIED
+112 CALQLIED
-120 GNAYIDSQTADE
+120 ENAYIDSQTAEE
-132 IKSSRGTLNAPGAE
+132 IKNSRGTLNTSGTE

-155 ENQGLFERM
+155 ENLGLFERM
-164 RSGEFEEGEHV
+164 RNGEFENGEHV

-198 HAEHQRTAGQW
+198 NIEHQNTGSHW

-240 RPLYEWI
+240 RPLYELI
-247 LDHLDLPHRPRQIE
+247 LDHLTLPYRPRQIE

-271 TSKRKLSELVEKGLV
+271 TSKRKLSELVDKGLV
-286 KGWNDPRMPTISGMR
+286 EGWNDPRMPTISGMR

-313 CKRVGVTKKEKSIQ
+313 CSRVGVTKKEKSIQ
-327 IAQLE
+327 IALLE
-332 NSVRQEL
+332 NAVRQEL
-339 DNNSPR
+339 DTSSPR

-354 VVIDNYPEDR
+354 VIIDNYPEDQ
-364 IESLEANNHP
+364 IETLVAANHP
-374 KNKDMGTRTL
+374 KNQGMGTRRI
-384 PFSKEIYIEEN
+384 PFSKEIYIEET
-395 DFMEDPPAKFFRLKP
+395 DFMENPSAKFFRLKP

-422 KCEEVI
+422 KCEEVV

-433 DILEIHCSYDPDTK
+433 DILKIHCSYDPDTK
-447 SGSGTAKRKV
+447 SGSGISTRKV
-457 KGTIHWVSAKQCV
+457 KGTIHWVSAQQCIY
-470 FATLHLYAT
+470 ATLHLYET
-479 LLSEANPQSIS
+479 LMSEANPNSIA
-490 DISEESLTVVENAA
+490 DINAESLTVIENAA
-504 LEESLVHALPGDRF
+504 LEESLMHVSPGDRF
-518 QFERTGY
+518 QFERSGY
-525 FVVDEN
+525 FVVDKN
-531 SVQDGQL
+531 SVQTEKL
-538 IFNRT
+538 IFNRI
-543 VTLRDT
+543 VTLRDS
-549 WAKMKNTLVDKKLN
+549 WAKIKNVSVNKK

>member
-1 MAIDTTVKGKDFIRQ
+1 MAIDTTAKGKDFIRQ

-44 IGHAQSICLNYGI
+44 LGHAQSICLNYGI

-247 LDHLDLPHRPRQIE
+247 LDHLNLQYRPRQIE

-271 TSKRKLSELVEKGLV
+271 TSKRKLSEFVEKGLV
-286 KGWNDPRMPTISGMR
+286 EGWNDPRMPTISGMR

-308 AIRDF
+308 AIRVF
-313 CKRVGVTKKEKSIQ
+313 CSRVGVTKKEKSIQ

-332 NSVRQEL
+332 NCVRQEL

-354 VVIDNYPEDR
+354 VVIDNYPEDQ
-364 IESLEANNHP
+364 IESLTASNHP
-374 KNKDMGTRTL
+374 KDQDMGTRTL

-395 DFMEDPPAKFFRLKP
+395 DFMEDPPEKFFRLKP

-428 KDSNG
+428 KDTDGN
-433 DILEIHCSYDPDTK
+433 ILEIHCSYDPDTK
-447 SGSGTAKRKV
+447 SGSGTSKRKV
-457 KGTIHWVSAKQCV
+457 KGTIHWVSAKQCIS
-470 FATLHLYAT
+470 ATLNLYEA
-479 LLSEANPQSIS
+479 LSSAAEPKSIA
-490 DISEESLTVVENAA
+490 DINEESLSVIENAA
-504 LEESLVHALPGDRF
+504 LEANLEHASPGDQF

-531 SVQDGQL
+531 SVQGEKL
-538 IFNRT
+538 IFNRI
-543 VTLRDT
+543 VTLRDS
-549 WAKMKNTLVDKKLN
+549 WAKIKQT

>member
-1 MAIDTTVKGKDFIRQ
+1 MTIDATAKGKDFIRQ
-16 SILSDLSEGKNE
+16 SILSDLAEGKNE

-112 CAMQLIED
+112 CAVQLIED
-120 GNAYIDSQTADE
+120 ENAYIDSQTADE
-132 IKSSRGTLNAPGAE
+132 IKNSRGTLNAPGIE
-146 SPYRNRSVA
+146 SPYRTRSVA
-155 ENQGLFERM
+155 ENLGLFERM
-164 RSGEFEEGEHV
+164 RSGEFENGEHV
-175 LRAKIDMS
+175 LRAKIDMN
-183 AANINLRD
+183 AANINMRD

-198 HAEHQRTAGQW
+198 HAEHQRTGDHW

-247 LDHLDLPHRPRQIE
+247 LDHLNLQYRPRQIE

-271 TSKRKLSELVEKGLV
+271 TSKRKLSEFVEKGLV
-286 KGWNDPRMPTISGMR
+286 EGWNDPRMPTISGMR

-308 AIRDF
+308 AIRVF
-313 CKRVGVTKKEKSIQ
+313 CSRVGVTKKEKSIQ

-332 NSVRQEL
+332 NCVRQEL

-354 VVIDNYPEDR
+354 VVIDNYPEDQ
-364 IESLEANNHP
+364 IESLTASNHP
-374 KNKDMGTRTL
+374 KDQDMGTRTL

-395 DFMEDPPAKFFRLKP
+395 DFMEDPPEKFFRLKP

-428 KDSNG
+428 KDTDGN
-433 DILEIHCSYDPDTK
+433 ILEIHCSYDPDTK
-447 SGSGTAKRKV
+447 SGSGTSTRKV
-457 KGTIHWVSAKQCV
+457 KGTIHWVSAKQCIS
-470 FATLHLYAT
+470 ATLNLYET
-479 LLSEANPQSIS
+479 LSSAAEPKSIA
-490 DISEESLTVVENAA
+490 DINEESLSVVENAA
-504 LEESLVHALPGDRF
+504 LEANLEHASPGDQF

-531 SVQDGQL
+531 SVQDKKL
-538 IFNRT
+538 VFNRI
-543 VTLRDT
+543 VTLRDS
-549 WAKMKNTLVDKKLN
+549 WAKMKQT

>member
-1 MAIDTTVKGKDFIRQ
+1 MTIDATAKGKDFIRQ
-16 SILSDLSEGKNE
+16 SILSDLSEGRNE

-79 NYVDAIKQDV
+79 NYVDAIKKDV

-103 SDYFEDFYN
+103 SDYFENIYN
-112 CAMQLIED
+112 CAVQLIED
-120 GNAYIDSQTADE
+120 ENAYIDSQTADE
-132 IKSSRGTLNAPGAE
+132 IKSSRGTLNAPGIE
-146 SPYRNRSVA
+146 SPYRTRSVA
-155 ENQGLFERM
+155 ENLGLFERM
-164 RSGEFEEGEHV
+164 RSGEFENGEHV
-175 LRAKIDMS
+175 LRAKIDMN

-191 PVLYRIL
+191 PILYRIL
-198 HAEHQRTAGQW
+198 HAEHQRTEDRW

-247 LDHLDLPHRPRQIE
+247 LDHLNLQHRPRQIE

-271 TSKRKLSELVEKGLV
+271 TSKRKLSEFVEKGLV
-286 KGWNDPRMPTISGMR
+286 EGWNDPRMPTISGMR

-308 AIRDF
+308 AIRVF
-313 CKRVGVTKKEKSIQ
+313 CSRVGVTKKEKSIQ

-332 NSVRQEL
+332 HCVRQEL

-345 AMAVIKPLK
+345 AMAIIKPLK
-354 VVIDNYPEDR
+354 VVIDNYPEDQ
-364 IESLEANNHP
+364 IESLTASNHP
-374 KNKDMGTRTL
+374 KDQDMGTRTL
-384 PFSKEIYIEEN
+384 PFSKEIFIEEN
-395 DFMEDPPAKFFRLKP
+395 DFMEDPPEKFFRLKP

-428 KDSNG
+428 KDTDGN
-433 DILEIHCSYDPDTK
+433 ILEIHCSYDPDTK
-447 SGSGTAKRKV
+447 SGSGTSTRKV
-457 KGTIHWVSAKQCV
+457 KGTIHWVSAKQCIS
-470 FATLHLYAT
+470 ATLNLYET
-479 LLSEANPQSIS
+479 LSSAAEPKSIA
-490 DISEESLTVVENAA
+490 DINEESLSVVENAA
-504 LEESLVHALPGDRF
+504 LEANLEHASPGDQF

-531 SVQDGQL
+531 SVQDEKL
-538 IFNRT
+538 VFNRV
-543 VTLRDT
+543 VTLRDS
-549 WAKMKNTLVDKKLN
+549 WAKMKQT

>member
-1 MAIDTTVKGKDFIRQ
+1 MAIDATAKGKDFIRQ

-57 ASEFQGRCYLRF
+57 ASEFKGRCYLRF

-103 SDYFEDFYN
+103 SDYFEDLYN
-112 CAMQLIED
+112 CAVQLIEEE
-120 GNAYIDSQTADE
+120 NAFIDSQTADE
-132 IKSSRGTLNAPGAE
+132 IKSSRGTLNAPGME

-155 ENQGLFERM
+155 ENLGLFERM
-164 RSGEFEEGEHV
+164 RSGEFENGEHV

-183 AANINLRD
+183 AANINMRD

-198 HAEHQRTAGQW
+198 HTEHQRTADNW

-215 DFAHTIS
+215 DFAHTVS

-247 LDHLDLPHRPRQIE
+247 LDHLNLRYRPRQIE

-286 KGWNDPRMPTISGMR
+286 EGWNDPRMPTISGMR

-313 CKRVGVTKKEKSIQ
+313 CSRVGVTKKEKSIQ

-354 VVIDNYPEDR
+354 VVIDNYPEDQ
-364 IESLEANNHP
+364 IESLTANNHP
-374 KNKDMGTRTL
+374 KDQDMGTRTL

-428 KDSNG
+428 KDTDGN
-433 DILEIHCSYDPDTK
+433 ILEIHCSYDQDTK
-447 SGSGTAKRKV
+447 SGSGAAKRKV
-457 KGTIHWVSAKQCV
+457 KGTIHWVSAKQYIS
-470 FATLHLYAT
+470 ATLHLYET
-479 LLSEANPQSIS
+479 LLSATELKSIA
-490 DISEESLTVVENAA
+490 DINEESLTVVENAA
-504 LEESLVHALPGDRF
+504 LEANLVHASPGDQF

-531 SVQDGQL
+531 SVQGEKL
-538 IFNRT
+538 IFNRI
-543 VTLRDT
+543 VTLRDS
-549 WAKMKNTLVDKKLN
+549 WAKIKQT

>member
-1 MAIDTTVKGKDFIRQ
+1 MAIDSKARGKDFIRQ
-16 SILSDLSEGKNE
+16 NILSDLAKSKNE

-57 ASEFQGRCYLRF
+57 ANEFEGRCYLRF

-79 NYVDAIKQDV
+79 NYVDAIKQDI
-89 LWLGFNWEKYLTHA
+89 LWLGFNWEKNLTHA

-112 CAMQLIED
+112 CALQLIED
-120 GNAYIDSQTADE
+120 ENAYIDSQTAEE
-132 IKSSRGTLNAPGAE
+132 IKNSRGTLNTSGTE

-155 ENQGLFERM
+155 ENLGLFERM
-164 RSGEFEEGEHV
+164 RNGEFENGEHV

-198 HAEHQRTAGQW
+198 NIEHQNTGSHW

-247 LDHLDLPHRPRQIE
+247 LDHLTLPYRPRQIE

-271 TSKRKLSELVEKGLV
+271 TSKRKLSELVDKGLV
-286 KGWNDPRMPTISGMR
+286 EGWNDPRMPTISGMR

-313 CKRVGVTKKEKSIQ
+313 CSRVGVTKKEKSIQ
-327 IAQLE
+327 IALLE

-339 DNNSPR
+339 DTSSPR

-354 VVIDNYPEDR
+354 VIIDNYPEDQ
-364 IESLEANNHP
+364 IESLVAANHP
-374 KNKDMGTRTL
+374 KNQGMGTRRI
-384 PFSKEIYIEEN
+384 PFSKEIYIEET
-395 DFMEDPPAKFFRLKP
+395 DFMENPSAKFFRLKP

-422 KCEEVI
+422 KCEEVV

-433 DILEIHCSYDPDTK
+433 DILKIHCSYDPDTK
-447 SGSGTAKRKV
+447 SGSGISTRKV
-457 KGTIHWVSAKQCV
+457 KGTIHWVSAQQCIY
-470 FATLHLYAT
+470 ATLHLYET
-479 LLSEANPQSIS
+479 LMSEANPNSIA
-490 DISEESLTVVENAA
+490 DINAESLTVIENAA
-504 LEESLVHALPGDRF
+504 LEESLMHVSPGDRF
-518 QFERTGY
+518 QFERSGY
-525 FVVDEN
+525 FVVDKN
-531 SVQDGQL
+531 SVQTEKL
-538 IFNRT
+538 IFNRI
-543 VTLRDT
+543 VTLRDS
-549 WAKMKNTLVDKKLN
+549 WAKIKNVSVSKK

>member
-1 MAIDTTVKGKDFIRQ
+1 MTIDATAKGKDFIRQ
-16 SILSDLSEGKNE
+16 SILSDLSEGRNE

-79 NYVDAIKQDV
+79 NYVDAIKKDV

-112 CAMQLIED
+112 CAVQLIED
-120 GNAYIDSQTADE
+120 ENAYIDSQTADE
-132 IKSSRGTLNAPGAE
+132 IKNSRGTLNAPGIE
-146 SPYRNRSVA
+146 SPYRTRSVA
-155 ENQGLFERM
+155 ENLGLFERM
-164 RSGEFEEGEHV
+164 RSGEFENGEHV
-175 LRAKIDMS
+175 LRAKIDMN
-183 AANINLRD
+183 AANINMRD

-198 HAEHQRTAGQW
+198 HAEHQRTADHW

-247 LDHLDLPHRPRQIE
+247 LDHLNLQYRPRQIE

-271 TSKRKLSELVEKGLV
+271 TSKRKLSEFVEKGLV
-286 KGWNDPRMPTISGMR
+286 EGWNDPRMPTISGMR

-308 AIRDF
+308 AIRVF
-313 CKRVGVTKKEKSIQ
+313 CSRVGVTKKEKSIQ

-332 NSVRQEL
+332 NCVRQEL

-354 VVIDNYPEDR
+354 VVIDNYPEDQ
-364 IESLEANNHP
+364 IESLTASNHP
-374 KNKDMGTRTL
+374 KDQDMGTRTL

-395 DFMEDPPAKFFRLKP
+395 DFMEDPPEKFFRLKL

-428 KDSNG
+428 KDTDGN
-433 DILEIHCSYDPDTK
+433 ILEIHCSYDPDTK
-447 SGSGTAKRKV
+447 SGSGTSTRKV
-457 KGTIHWVSAKQCV
+457 KGTIHWVSAKQCIS
-470 FATLHLYAT
+470 ATLNLYET
-479 LLSEANPQSIS
+479 LSSEAEPKSIA
-490 DISEESLTVVENAA
+490 DINEGSLSVVENAV
-504 LEESLVHALPGDRF
+504 LETNLEHASPGDQF

-531 SVQDGQL
+531 SVQDEKL
-538 IFNRT
+538 VFNRV
-543 VTLRDT
+543 VTLRDS
-549 WAKMKNTLVDKKLN
+549 WAKMKQT

>member
-1 MAIDTTVKGKDFIRQ
+1 MTIDATAKGKDFIRQ
-16 SILSDLSEGKNE
+16 SILSDLSEGRNE

-69 DDTNPTKESE
+69 DDTNPTKESK
-79 NYVDAIKQDV
+79 NYVDAIKKDV

-103 SDYFEDFYN
+103 SDYFEYFYN
-112 CAMQLIED
+112 CAVHLIED
-120 GNAYIDSQTADE
+120 ENAYIDSQTADE
-132 IKSSRGTLNAPGAE
+132 IKNSRGTLNAPGIE
-146 SPYRNRSVA
+146 SPYRTRSVA
-155 ENQGLFERM
+155 ENLGLFERM
-164 RSGEFEEGEHV
+164 RSGEFENGEHV
-175 LRAKIDMS
+175 LRAKIDMN
-183 AANINLRD
+183 AANINMRD

-198 HAEHQRTAGQW
+198 HAEHQRTGDHW

-247 LDHLDLPHRPRQIE
+247 LDHLNLQYRPRQIE

-271 TSKRKLSELVEKGLV
+271 TSKRKLSEFVEKGLV
-286 KGWNDPRMPTISGMR
+286 EGWNDPRMPTISGMR

-308 AIRDF
+308 AIRVF
-313 CKRVGVTKKEKSIQ
+313 CSRVGVTKKEKSIQ

-332 NSVRQEL
+332 NCVRQEL

-354 VVIDNYPEDR
+354 VVIDNYPEDQ
-364 IESLEANNHP
+364 IESLTASNHP
-374 KNKDMGTRTL
+374 KDQDMGTRTL

-395 DFMEDPPAKFFRLKP
+395 DFMEDPPGKFFRLKP

-428 KDSNG
+428 KDTDGN
-433 DILEIHCSYDPDTK
+433 ILEIHCSYDPDTK
-447 SGSGTAKRKV
+447 SGSGTSTRKV
-457 KGTIHWVSAKQCV
+457 KGTIHWVSAKQCIS
-470 FATLHLYAT
+470 ATLNLYETLSSAT
-479 LLSEANPQSIS
+479 EPKSIADINEGSLS
-490 DISEESLTVVENAA
+490 VVENAV
-504 LEESLVHALPGDRF
+504 LETNLEHASPGDQF

-531 SVQDGQL
+531 SVQDEKL
-538 IFNRT
+538 VFNRV
-543 VTLRDT
+543 VTLRDS
-549 WAKMKNTLVDKKLN
+549 WAKMKQT

>member
-1 MAIDTTVKGKDFIRQ
+1 MTIDATAKGKDFIRQ
-16 SILSDLSEGKNE
+16 SILSDLSEGRNE

-79 NYVDAIKQDV
+79 NYVDAIKKDV

-112 CAMQLIED
+112 CAVQLIED
-120 GNAYIDSQTADE
+120 ENAYIDSQTADE
-132 IKSSRGTLNAPGAE
+132 IKSSRGTLNAPGIE
-146 SPYRNRSVA
+146 SPYRTRSVA
-155 ENQGLFERM
+155 ENLGLFERM
-164 RSGEFEEGEHV
+164 RSGEFENGEHV
-175 LRAKIDMS
+175 LRAKIDMN
-183 AANINLRD
+183 AANINMRD

-198 HAEHQRTAGQW
+198 HAEHQRTADHW

-247 LDHLDLPHRPRQIE
+247 LDHLNLQYRPRQIE

-271 TSKRKLSELVEKGLV
+271 TSKRKLSEFVEKGLV
-286 KGWNDPRMPTISGMR
+286 EGWNDPRMPTISGMR

-308 AIRDF
+308 AIRVF
-313 CKRVGVTKKEKSIQ
+313 CSRVGVTKKEKSIQ

-332 NSVRQEL
+332 NCVRQEL

-354 VVIDNYPEDR
+354 VVIDNYPEDQ
-364 IESLEANNHP
+364 IESLTASNHP
-374 KNKDMGTRTL
+374 KDQDMGTRTL

-395 DFMEDPPAKFFRLKP
+395 DFMEDPPEKFFRLKP

-428 KDSNG
+428 KDTDGN
-433 DILEIHCSYDPDTK
+433 ILEIHCSYDPDTK
-447 SGSGTAKRKV
+447 SGSGTSTRKV
-457 KGTIHWVSAKQCV
+457 KGTIHWVSAKQCIS
-470 FATLHLYAT
+470 ATLNLYET
-479 LLSEANPQSIS
+479 LSSAAEPKSIA
-490 DISEESLTVVENAA
+490 DINEESLSVVENAA
-504 LEESLVHALPGDRF
+504 LETNLEHASPGDQF

-531 SVQDGQL
+531 SVQDEKL
-538 IFNRT
+538 VFNRV
-543 VTLRDT
+543 VTLRDS
-549 WAKMKNTLVDKKLN
+549 WAKMKQT